1 MRAAAAAPY
10 DHKDCLQ
17 TVLGHSPVRAPAD
30 AVLDAAKAREKAAG
44 APAAAAVKRSNRF
57 LEAARRGDEKW
68 LRRQRNVD
76 LQDALRSR
84 GLNTVGRK
92 GELVSRLLSSVA
104 KS

>member
-1 MRAAAAAPY
+1 MLLLVGGVYGPSLLRRKISDVAWRVSPPKASGR
-10 DHKDCLQ
+10 LRRR
-17 TVLGHSPVRAPAD
+17 VLPKEVSEPRVST
-30 AVLDAAKAREKAAG
+30 AVLR
-44 APAAAAVKRSNRF
+44 P
-57 LEAARRGDEKW
+57 W